1 MNDNDIELG
10 YEQVYR
16 ERLEETRSMV
26 TLATYLIFLTRAPAM
41 DTTMIL

>member
-26 TLATYLIFLTRAPAM
+26 TLATLLDFL
-41 DTTMIL
+41 D